1 LDLDLPEDKHIK
13 GPKKYS
19 LKSLAKA
26 LLFRHLLRL
35 SSVRELSRK
44 LQNCT
49 ELRKACGLKTTPHTS
64 TLSRARNRI
73 NPSDISYQLVDKAKQ
88 IGLARGFILSVDST
102 PFEAIS
108 ERG

>member
-44 LQNCT
+44 LQNWT
-49 ELRKACGLKTTPHTS
+49 ELRKACGFHV
-64 TLSRARNRI
+64 ARR
-73 NPSDISYQLVDKAKQ
+73 Y
-88 IGLARGFILSVDST
+88 LSVQDS
-102 PFEAIS
+102 
-108 ERG
+108 RRRKGLYHWVY